1 MSDYKNIKVEIN
13 KEQPLDELL
22 RELERLGY
30 KPLNKFAIK
39 PNYHLWLVADYDGFI
54 LGWRN
59 ALILGN
65 GYYKTTNLPE
75 LKEMQL

>member
-1 MSDYKNIKVEIN
+1 MNFKNMKIEITQD
-13 KEQPLDELL
+13 QPIDKLL
-22 RELERLGY
+22 YELERLGY

-39 PNYHLWLVADYDGFI
+39 PNYHLWLVADCDGFI

-59 ALILGN
+59 ALILGDN
-65 GYYKTTNLPE
+65 YYKTVTLAE